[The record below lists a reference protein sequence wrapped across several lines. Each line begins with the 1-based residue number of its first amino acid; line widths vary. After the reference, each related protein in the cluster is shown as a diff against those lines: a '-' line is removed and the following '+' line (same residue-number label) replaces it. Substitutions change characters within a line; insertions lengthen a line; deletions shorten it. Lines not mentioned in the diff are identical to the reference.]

1 MKICIHGHFYQPPRE
16 DPFSNYIPDETG
28 AEPFKNW
35 NERIL
40 FECYE
45 PNAKAKNFE
54 KLSFNVGPT
63 LFNWLADF
71 GPEVSR
77 MIIEQ
82 EQENN
87 RRFGVGNGMA
97 QGFNHLIMPLATLED
112 KITQVRWGIEDFIYR
127 FGHQPMGL
135 WLPETAVDLETLSV
149 LSDNGIKFTIL
160 APWQV
165 IPEKPSR
172 GPFLIDLPGG
182 REPFI
187 VFTYDQELSTQVS
200 FNPSATV
207 NGDHFLDNLLRTRPD
222 NPDELVLIAS
232 DGELYGHHQPFRDH
246 FLSYLMDGAGTRRNI
261 EWTYPA
267 KWLQEHD
274 VTTKAQLEENSSW
287 SCMHGVDR
295 WKQACGCTPNAAW
308 KAALREAL
316 NQTAAMLD
324 DLYVQT
330 LSPIFPDPWELRH
343 RYIEV
348 LWGKRTL
355 QDLCYQLLGS
365 TLTPTELI
373 TIQDLLSAQYE
384 RQRMFTSCGFFHDEF
399 YRLEPQNNIAYAAKA
414 VYLTERATGAELK
427 PVVTDLLKQVQSER
441 TSLRG
446 DTVFS
451 QTLMRA
457 QAEKAA

>member
-28 AEPFKNW
+28 AEPFRNW

-40 FECYE
+40 FECYQ
-45 PNAKAKNFE
+45 PNAKARNFE

-71 GPEVSR
+71 DPEVSD

-82 EQENN
+82 EQENYH
-87 RRFGVGNGMA
+87 RFGVGNGMA
-97 QGFNHLIMPLATLED
+97 QGYNHLIMPLATLED
-112 KITQVRWGIEDFIYR
+112 KITQVRWGIEDFYYR
-127 FGHQPMGL
+127 FGHKPDGL
-135 WLPETAVDLETLSV
+135 WLPETAVDLETLCV
-149 LSDNGIKFTIL
+149 LSDFGIKFTIL

-165 IPEKPSR
+165 IPEETSR
-172 GPFLIDLPGG
+172 GPFLIDLPNG

-187 VFTYDQELSTQVS
+187 VFTYDQDLSTQVS

-207 NGDHFLDNLLRTRPD
+207 NGDLFLDNLLHTRPD
-222 NPDELVLIAS
+222 NPNELVLIAS

-246 FLSYLMDGAGTRRNI
+246 FLSYLMDGAGARRNI

-267 KWLQEHD
+267 KWLQEHE
-274 VTTKAQLEENSSW
+274 VTTKARLLENSSW

-295 WKQACGCTPNAAW
+295 WKQACGCTPNATW
-308 KAALREAL
+308 KAALRDAL
-316 NQTAAMLD
+316 DHTAEMLD
-324 DLYVQT
+324 TLYIQT
-330 LSPIFPDPWELRH
+330 LSPIFPEPWELRH

-355 QDLCYQLLGS
+355 QDLCYQLSGRRLS
-365 TLTPTELI
+365 PMELN
-373 TIQDLLSAQYE
+373 TVQDLLSAQYE

-414 VYLTERATGAELK
+414 VYLTERATGAELRS
-427 PVVTDLLKQVQSER
+427 VVTDLLQRVQSEK

-451 QTLMRA
+451 QTMMRA

>member
-28 AEPFKNW
+28 AEPFRNW

-40 FECYE
+40 FECYQ
-45 PNAKAKNFE
+45 PNAKARNFE

-71 GPEVSR
+71 DPEVSD
-77 MIIEQ
+77 MIIKQ
-82 EQENN
+82 EQENYH
-87 RRFGVGNGMA
+87 RFGVGNGMA
-97 QGFNHLIMPLATLED
+97 QGYNHLIMPLATLED
-112 KITQVRWGIEDFIYR
+112 KITQVRWGIEDFYYR
-127 FGHQPMGL
+127 FGHKPDGL
-135 WLPETAVDLETLSV
+135 WLPETAVDLETLCV
-149 LSDNGIKFTIL
+149 LSDCGIKFTIL

-165 IPEKPSR
+165 IPEETSR
-172 GPFLIDLPGG
+172 GPFLIDLPNG

-187 VFTYDQELSTQVS
+187 VFTYDQDLSTQVS

-207 NGDHFLDNLLRTRPD
+207 NGDLFLDNLLHTRPD
-222 NPDELVLIAS
+222 NPNELVLIAS

-246 FLSYLMDGAGTRRNI
+246 FLSYLMDGAGARRNI

-267 KWLQEHD
+267 KWLQEHK
-274 VTTKAQLEENSSW
+274 VTTKARLVENSSW

-295 WKQACGCTPNAAW
+295 WKQACGCTPNATW
-308 KAALREAL
+308 KAALRDAL
-316 NQTAAMLD
+316 DHTAEILD
-324 DLYVQT
+324 TLYIQT
-330 LSPIFPDPWELRH
+330 LSPIFPEPWELRH
-343 RYIEV
+343 LYIEV

-355 QDLCYQLLGS
+355 QDLCYQLSGRRLS
-365 TLTPTELI
+365 PMELN
-373 TIQDLLSAQYE
+373 TVQDLLSAQYE

-414 VYLTERATGAELK
+414 VYLTERATGAELRS
-427 PVVTDLLKQVQSER
+427 VVTDLLQRVQSEK

-451 QTLMRA
+451 QTMMRA

>member
-45 PNAKAKNFE
+45 PNARAKNFE

-71 GPEVSR
+71 DPEVSR

-112 KITQVRWGIEDFIYR
+112 KITQVRWGIEDFNYR

-135 WLPETAVDLETLSV
+135 WLPETAVDLETLCV

-207 NGDHFLDNLLRTRPD
+207 NGDLFLDNLLHTRPD
-222 NPDELVLIAS
+222 NPNELVLIAS
-232 DGELYGHHQPFRDH
+232 DGELYGHHQPFRDY
-246 FLSYLMDGAGTRRNI
+246 FLSYLMDGAGARRNI

-267 KWLQEHD
+267 KWLQEHE
-274 VTTKAQLEENSSW
+274 VTTKARLVENSSW

-295 WKQACGCTPNAAW
+295 WKQACGCTPNATW
-308 KAALREAL
+308 KAALRDAL
-316 NQTAAMLD
+316 DHTAEILD
-324 DLYVQT
+324 TLYIQT
-330 LSPIFPDPWELRH
+330 LSPIFPEPWELRH
-343 RYIEV
+343 LYIEV

-355 QDLCYQLLGS
+355 QDLCYQLSGRMLS
-365 TLTPTELI
+365 QMELNVV
-373 TIQDLLSAQYE
+373 QDLLSAQYE

-414 VYLTERATGAELK
+414 VYLTERATGAELRS
-427 PVVTDLLKQVQSER
+427 VVTELLKQVQSEK

-451 QTLMRA
+451 QTMMRA

>member
-45 PNAKAKNFE
+45 PNARAKNFE

-71 GPEVSR
+71 DPEVSR

-172 GPFLIDLPGG
+172 GPFLIDLPNG

-187 VFTYDQELSTQVS
+187 VFTYDQDLSTQVS

-207 NGDHFLDNLLRTRPD
+207 NGDLFLDNLLHTRPD
-222 NPDELVLIAS
+222 NPNELVLIAS

-246 FLSYLMDGAGTRRNI
+246 FLSYLMDGAGARRNI

-267 KWLQEHD
+267 KWLQEHK
-274 VTTKAQLEENSSW
+274 VTTKARLVENSSW

-295 WKQACGCTPNAAW
+295 WKQACGCTPNATW
-308 KAALREAL
+308 KAALRDAL
-316 NQTAAMLD
+316 DHTAEMLD
-324 DLYVQT
+324 TLYIQT
-330 LSPIFPDPWELRH
+330 LSPIFPEPWELRH

-355 QDLCYQLLGS
+355 QDLCYQLSGRRLS
-365 TLTPTELI
+365 PMELN
-373 TIQDLLSAQYE
+373 TVQDLLSAQYE

-414 VYLTERATGAELK
+414 VYLTERATGAELRS
-427 PVVTDLLKQVQSER
+427 VVTDLLQRVQSEK

-451 QTLMRA
+451 QTMMRA

>member
-28 AEPFKNW
+28 AEPFRNW

-40 FECYE
+40 FECYQ
-45 PNAKAKNFE
+45 PNAKARNFE

-71 GPEVSR
+71 DPEVSD
-77 MIIEQ
+77 MIIKQ
-82 EQENN
+82 EQENYH
-87 RRFGVGNGMA
+87 RFGVGNGMA
-97 QGFNHLIMPLATLED
+97 QGYNHLIMPLATLED
-112 KITQVRWGIEDFIYR
+112 KITQVRWGIEDFYYR
-127 FGHQPMGL
+127 FGHKPDGL
-135 WLPETAVDLETLSV
+135 WLPETAVDLETLCV
-149 LSDNGIKFTIL
+149 LSDCGIKFTIL

-165 IPEKPSR
+165 IPEEASR
-172 GPFLIDLPGG
+172 GPFLIDLPNG

-207 NGDHFLDNLLRTRPD
+207 NGDLFLDNLLHTRPD
-222 NPDELVLIAS
+222 NPNELVLIAS
-232 DGELYGHHQPFRDH
+232 DGELYGHHQPFRDY
-246 FLSYLMDGAGTRRNI
+246 FLSYLMDGAGMRRNI

-267 KWLQEHD
+267 KWLQEHK
-274 VTTKAQLEENSSW
+274 VTTKARLVENSSW

-295 WKQACGCTPNAAW
+295 WKQACGCTPNATW

-316 NQTAAMLD
+316 NKTAVMLD
-324 DLYVQT
+324 TLYMQT
-330 LSPIFPDPWELRH
+330 LSPIFSDPWELRH

-355 QDLCYQLLGS
+355 QDLCYQLSGRR
-365 TLTPTELI
+365 LTPTELNI
-373 TIQDLLSAQYE
+373 IQDLLSAQYE

-414 VYLTERATGAELK
+414 VYLTERATGAELRS
-427 PVVTDLLKQVQSER
+427 VVTDLLQRVQSEK

-451 QTLMRA
+451 QTMMRA
-457 QAEKAA
+457 QAENAA